1 VLSTGLPGEISKNNA
16 FCPDLPILI
25 MKIPNHLFLICIL
38 VIAGLLL
45 VIPIAADTSASTDIS
60 KPSIT
65 VSVSPS
71 SPKVGDTVIISGTA
85 KGGNLTSGV
94 SMWVFA
100 GNYVNVTNVQV
111 NTTGFYSKSVNTATL
126 PPAYYYIFVQHPGS
140 DNKFNINVKGF
151 SGEVVNTNTGTV
163 IFNFTGTGSV
173 SDNAAAVALSNAV
186 NSIGVDDVFSKTGV
200 ELLVGATGTKNT
212 TSTINDI
219 QATLTVPNASKTRE
233 SKPVTTVVST
243 SLSTPSAARP
253 VAGTPVI
260 PATTKAPLSI
270 ISCVLGIGLVAIG
283 IILSR
288 RN

>member
-1 VLSTGLPGEISKNNA
+1 
-16 FCPDLPILI
+16 
-25 MKIPNHLFLICIL
+25 MKIPNHIFLICIMM
-38 VIAGLLL
+38 IAGLLL
-45 VIPIAADTSASTDIS
+45 VIPITADTSAAVDIS

-71 SPKVGDTVIISGTA
+71 APKVGDTVIISGTA

-111 NTTGFYSKSVNTATL
+111 NTSGFYSKSVNTANL

-173 SDNAAAVALSNAV
+173 NDNAAAVALSNAV
-186 NSIGVDDVFSKTGV
+186 NSIGVDDIFSKTGV
-200 ELLVGATGTKNT
+200 ELLPGAPGTKDT
-212 TSTINDI
+212 TSTVNGS
-219 QATLTVPNASKTRE
+219 QATITVPNASKTQD
-233 SKPVTTVVST
+233 SKPVTTVVTTSRST
-243 SLSTPSAARP
+243 TSSATP

-270 ISCVLGIGLVAIG
+270 ISCVLGIGLVTIG
-283 IILSR
+283 IILTR